1 MILYIYICLFFLQS
15 KCEQY
20 WPSGGSEVYGTVKV
34 TIKEE
39 KTYCH
44 FTIRVFEVCSNLTND
59 TRIVKHFQYLQW
71 PDPGVPLHFGPVLAF
86 IRRVRG
92 FDAPGCGPTVVHCSA
107 GVGRSA
113 CFIAIDAMLERLKY
127 DSMIDIYGY
136 VTMMR
141 TQRNF
146 MVQTDEQYIFIFD
159 VLVEAIQH
167 GDTEIASCD
176 LAAAYKSLTELRTN
190 GREPLL
196 EIQFNSLNAA
206 SNYYDQTVFSNAHL
220 PDNESKNRCRT
231 IVPFDHNRVTLQAI
245 YRQDH
250 SEYINASHIDGFY
263 KKNAFIATQAPLEN
277 TTADFWRMVMEQNA
291 STIVMLASD
300 EEQGKV
306 SFLGFSLFLL
316 FFVCIVRNMA
326 CLYYSLLVCFVF

>member
-1 MILYIYICLFFLQS
+1 
-15 KCEQY
+15 
-20 WPSGGSEVYGTVKV
+20 
-34 TIKEE
+34 
-39 KTYCH
+39 
-44 FTIRVFEVCSNLTND
+44 
-59 TRIVKHFQYLQW
+59 
-71 PDPGVPLHFGPVLAF
+71 
-86 IRRVRG
+86 
-92 FDAPGCGPTVVHCSA
+92 
-107 GVGRSA
+107 
-113 CFIAIDAMLERLKY
+113 MLERLKY

-176 LAAAYKSLTELRTN
+176 LAAVYKNLTEFRTN
-190 GREPLL
+190 GREPLI

-206 SNYYDQTVFSNAHL
+206 SNYYDQTVFSHAHL
-220 PDNESKNRCRT
+220 PDNEAKNRCRT

-245 YRQDH
+245 YRQEN

-291 STIVMLASD
+291 STIVMLLSD
-300 EEQGKV
+300 EEEGKV
-306 SFLGFSLFLL
+306 
-316 FFVCIVRNMA
+316 
-326 CLYYSLLVCFVF
+326 

>member
-1 MILYIYICLFFLQS
+1 
-15 KCEQY
+15 
-20 WPSGGSEVYGTVKV
+20 
-34 TIKEE
+34 
-39 KTYCH
+39 
-44 FTIRVFEVCSNLTND
+44 
-59 TRIVKHFQYLQW
+59 
-71 PDPGVPLHFGPVLAF
+71 
-86 IRRVRG
+86 
-92 FDAPGCGPTVVHCSA
+92 
-107 GVGRSA
+107 
-113 CFIAIDAMLERLKY
+113 
-127 DSMIDIYGY
+127 
-136 VTMMR
+136 MR

-326 CLYYSLLVCFVF
+326 CLYYSSLVCFVFWTQFILYSTMIIHPGNFWKCSTLFIFDIPTILSLKFPSIPTTECNGTFFFSGKKKQKIQLFYYNEIKRYWTILKTFYNIFSQFRRTVHSTGQAPKHYVIIITSSIPYRRRDSLIFQFVNSK